1 MVDAKIRKGAGKKA
15 ELRRMGHLTME
26 DRDGLKKTEKI
37 VVSATIWGSQASKLV
52 RWKHHDLRL

>member
-1 MVDAKIRKGAGKKA
+1 MVDVKIRKLAGKKA

-26 DRDGLKKTEKI
+26 DCDGLQKKTKKI

-52 RWKHHDLRL
+52 R